1 MSHMLKKTRYEIDV
15 VALEEKRMALNISYR
30 SLANNLGIG
39 FNSLLLLINT
49 GQTYIKERFLKV
61 DEWIKKP
68 YKAVR
73 QLTPD
78 DIEKLDNLK
87 DVNLRKEE
95 LQKEKIAR
103 VKAERARKY
112 NMYVKFIEKEK
123 KKVYFKDMKYVDK
136 FYSSSRKKIKE
147 GNFLRFTQKLDFIR
161 NDYEDLDL
169 FYRYVA
175 SIEGVED
182 CKYLPPT
189 MLKRIKD
196 NSIGKASLQFFYE
209 RGDIEVFIKA
219 KE

>member
-112 NMYVKFIEKEK
+112 NRYVEFIEAEK
-123 KKVYFKDMKYVDK
+123 KKVYFENMKYVDK

>member
-95 LQKEKIAR
+95 LQKEKIAQ

-112 NMYVKFIEKEK
+112 NRYVEFIEAEK
-123 KKVYFKDMKYVDK
+123 KKVYFENMKYVDK

>member
-112 NMYVKFIEKEK
+112 NRYVEFIEAEK
-123 KKVYFKDMKYVDK
+123 KKVYFENMKYVDE

>member
-39 FNSLLLLINT
+39 VNSLLLLINT

-112 NMYVKFIEKEK
+112 NRYVEFIEAEK
-123 KKVYFKDMKYVDK
+123 KKVYFENMKYVDE

>member
-1 MSHMLKKTRYEIDV
+1 
-15 VALEEKRMALNISYR
+15 MALNISYR

-95 LQKEKIAR
+95 LQKEKIAQ

-112 NMYVKFIEKEK
+112 NRYVEFIEAEK
-123 KKVYFKDMKYVDK
+123 KKVYFENMKYVDK

>member
-1 MSHMLKKTRYEIDV
+1 MSHVLKKRYEIDV
-15 VALEEKRMALNISYR
+15 VALEKKRMALKLSYT
-30 SLANNLGIG
+30 SLANIFGIELP
-39 FNSLLLLINT
+39 SLTLLINT
-49 GQTYIKERFLKV
+49 GQTYNKERFLKV
-61 DEWIKKP
+61 DEWINKP
-68 YKAVR
+68 YETVK

-78 DIEKLDNLK
+78 DKEKLDNLK
-87 DVNLRKEE
+87 DISLRKEK
-95 LQKEKIAR
+95 LQKEKIAQMKARR
-103 VKAERARKY
+103 VRKY

-123 KKVYFKDMKYVDK
+123 KKVYFKDMKYIDK